1 MKRTLLIAAFAAALA
16 SIATA
21 ASAAAVGV
29 TSGSVNLRSGP
40 GSQYEVVAVVP
51 QNQTVTVVGCLAG
64 STWCDIAWANYR
76 GWMSANFIYTQVGGQ
91 PVVVTQV
98 YRRMPVISSWAEA
111 RRDARVQY
119 RVNRRWD
126 RWLGE

>member
-1 MKRTLLIAAFAAALA
+1 MADSLSGVIERVVFHNPENGFAVLRVQAAGRRDL
-16 SIATA
+16 
-21 ASAAAVGV
+21 
-29 TSGSVNLRSGP
+29 
-40 GSQYEVVAVVP
+40 
-51 QNQTVTVVGCLAG
+51 VTVVGCLAG
-64 STWCDIAWANYR
+64 STWCDVSWANYR
-76 GWMSANFIYTQVGGQ
+76 RWMSANFIYTQIAGQ

-98 YRRMPVISSWAEA
+98 YRRMPVISSWADA